1 MKMSFFKKLKKD
13 GISLKNTYIWLAV
26 FVVAISCVLVFATFR
41 SLFAYR
47 YLSRATDEYIDLQSS
62 VYELMEASDYLTEKV
77 RRFTVS
83 GEREYLNDYFRE
95 ATENRRR
102 EKAVACLSEMPN
114 AQAALEPLKR
124 AQQGSDDLMAHEYYA
139 MKLVIVAKGYSE
151 SDYPEILQNVTLTSA
166 DLALSSEDQLDLA
179 SNMLLDEYY
188 YDQKDLIR
196 SNMKESIEALKI
208 ITQDV
213 QAKSSFALRI
223 DIIVVCALIAVQTVG
238 ILGMVRLTFL
248 LGLKPVLK
256 AVNRIKEDR
265 PLPVIGAHEFRYLAR
280 TYNKM
285 YDVYKESIEHLNYK
299 ASHDELTRVYNRM
312 GYNLLLSGM
321 KSETTVMLLIDV
333 DNFKNINDTH
343 GHEIGDRILQKV
355 TQTFARYFREDDYI
369 CRIGGDEF
377 IVLMAHAEKLEKEM
391 IAAKIRRINTDL
403 ANVDDGLP
411 TVSISAGVAHGKDAS
426 DAEDLFVKA
435 DQALYQSKH
444 DHTDCTFYGENA
456 EQ

>member
-1 MKMSFFKKLKKD
+1 MKLSFFKRLKED
-13 GISLKNTYIWLAV
+13 GISLKKAYIRLVVFAV
-26 FVVAISCVLVFATFR
+26 VVSCVLIFATFR
-41 SLFAYR
+41 SFFAFLR
-47 YLSRATDEYIDLQSS
+47 LSRATDEYIDLQGS

-83 GEREYLNDYFRE
+83 GELEYLNDYFRE

-102 EKAVACLSEMPN
+102 EKAVERLSEMPN
-114 AQAALEPLKR
+114 AQSVIDPLKL
-124 AQQGSDDLMAHEYYA
+124 AQQESDALMKREYYA
-139 MKLVIVAKGYSE
+139 MKLVIAAKGYSE
-151 SDYPEILQNVTLTSA
+151 YPEIPQDVTLSA
-166 DLALSSEDQLDLA
+166 VDLALSAEEQLRTA
-179 SNMLLDEYY
+179 SNMLLDEDY
-188 YDQKDLIR
+188 YDRKDFIR
-196 SNMKESIEALKI
+196 SNMKKSIEELKI
-208 ITQDV
+208 ITQEV
-213 QAKSSFALRI
+213 QAKSSSALRT
-223 DIIVVCALIAVQTVG
+223 DIIVVCVLIVVQTAG
-238 ILGMVRLTFL
+238 ILVMVRLTFL

-265 PLPVIGAHEFRYLAR
+265 PLPVIGANEFRYLAR

-285 YDVYKESIEHLNYK
+285 YEVYKQSIAHLNYK

-321 KSETTVMLLIDV
+321 ELKTTVMLLIDA
-333 DNFKNINDTH
+333 NKFKQVNDTH

-355 TQTFARYFREDDYI
+355 AKTISRYFRSDDYI

-411 TVSISAGVAHGKDAS
+411 TVSICAGIAHGKDAS